1 MKKQGISQ
9 TIGVLVIAA
18 AVLLFAFFRLTQSAG
33 QRKEQPLEKT
43 ELEQLMEYDFV
54 NEYPKTV
61 RDVMKLYMRYLDY
74 IYSEDV
80 SEEQL
85 AVLNGQMR
93 NLYANELLN
102 YNSEDTQLNALK
114 EELAAYAKEKI
125 IFVGYTMTEASQ
137 ISYDT
142 VEDKEYAK
150 LSIVMNMKAK
160 SSSADKEQDY
170 VLEKNEI
177 GQWKIYGWVL
187 NMNNSMSGQ

>member
-9 TIGVLVIAA
+9 TIGLLIIAA
-18 AVLLFAFFRLTQSAG
+18 AVLLFAFFKLTQSAG
-33 QRKEQPLEKT
+33 QRKEKPLEKT
-43 ELEQLMEYDFV
+43 ELELLTEYDFAG
-54 NEYPKTV
+54 NYPKTV

-85 AVLNGQMR
+85 AALNAQMR

-102 YNSEDTQLNALK
+102 YNNEDTQLNALK

-142 VEDKEYAK
+142 YEDKEYAK
-150 LSIVMNMKAK
+150 LSVVMNMKAK

-170 VLEKNEI
+170 VLEKNEL
-177 GQWKIYGWVL
+177 GQWKIYGWTL